1 MRKGLVISAVG
12 HVAVLTW
19 ALVSFSSR
27 SWNSASE
34 SLPVDVVSS
43 TEFSQIM
50 NGQRNAPQAEKPK
63 PLVEKI
69 AEPKPADEPTAKVS
83 EKKEIA
89 PTKTAAPP
97 PPAPEAK
104 PEPKPER
111 AKKEPTQPDP
121 IVEALKKEK
130 EEAKK
135 PVKAEAKPAPKKP
148 TQEYVFDPTK
158 TAALLDKRVP
168 QRHAA
173 AGDVLNSTATLGLAS
188 GKAMTLS
195 ESEIDALRRQIQA
208 CWAVPVGAADAK
220 ELTVTIRLMLK
231 QDGSLA
237 AEPTL
242 MNRGSG
248 SFFQVYAESALRA
261 IRRCQPYRLPIAKY
275 EVWKDVEVSFRPT
288 DMFGG

>member
-1 MRKGLVISAVG
+1 MRKGLAISAVG
-12 HVAVLTW
+12 HVALLTW

-27 SWNSASE
+27 SLYNPSE
-34 SLPVDVVSS
+34 SLSVDVVSS
-43 TEFSQIM
+43 TEFSQVM

-69 AEPKPADEPTAKVS
+69 APAKPAEEPTAKVS

-89 PTKTAAPP
+89 PTKAAAPP
-97 PPAPEAK
+97 PPGPEAK

-111 AKKEPTQPDP
+111 AKKESPQPDP
-121 IVEALKKEK
+121 IAEALKKD
-130 EEAKK
+130 EAKK
-135 PVKAEAKPAPKKP
+135 PVKAAEAKPAPKKP
-148 TQEYVFDPTK
+148 TQDYVFDPNK
-158 TAALLDKRVP
+158 TAALLDKRTP

-173 AGDVLNSTATLGLAS
+173 AGDVMNSTATLGLAS
-188 GKAMTLS
+188 GSALTLS

-208 CWAVPVGAADAK
+208 CWAVPAGAADVK
-220 ELTVTIRLMLK
+220 EMTVTIRLMLK

-237 AEPTL
+237 AEPAL

-261 IRRCQPYRLPIAKY
+261 IRRCQPYRMPIAKY
-275 EVWKDVEVSFRPT
+275 ELWKDVEVSFRPT

>member
-1 MRKGLVISAVG
+1 MRKGLAISAVG
-12 HVAVLTW
+12 HVALLTW

-27 SWNSASE
+27 TPDSATE

-69 AEPKPADEPTAKVS
+69 AAAKPVEEPTAKVA

-89 PTKTAAPP
+89 PTKTAAP

-111 AKKEPTQPDP
+111 AKKESVQPDP
-121 IVEALKKEK
+121 IAEALKK

-158 TAALLDKRVP
+158 TAALLDKRAP

-188 GKAMTLS
+188 GKALTLT

-237 AEPTL
+237 AEPAL

-261 IRRCQPYRLPIAKY
+261 IRRCQPYRMPIAKY
-275 EVWKDVEVSFRPT
+275 ELWKDVEVSFRPT

>member
-1 MRKGLVISAVG
+1 MRKGLAISAVG
-12 HVAVLTW
+12 HVALLTW

-27 SWNSASE
+27 SLYNPSE
-34 SLPVDVVSS
+34 SVSVDVVSS
-43 TEFSQIM
+43 TEFSQVM

-69 AEPKPADEPTAKVS
+69 APAKPAEEPTAKVS

-111 AKKEPTQPDP
+111 AKKESPQPDP
-121 IVEALKKEK
+121 IAEALKKD
-130 EEAKK
+130 EAKK
-135 PVKAEAKPAPKKP
+135 PVKAAEAKPAPKKP
-148 TQEYVFDPTK
+148 TQDYVFDPSK
-158 TAALLDKRVP
+158 TAALLDKRTP
-168 QRHAA
+168 QRQAA
-173 AGDVLNSTATLGLAS
+173 AGDVMNSTATLGLAS
-188 GKAMTLS
+188 GSALTLS

-208 CWAVPVGAADAK
+208 CWAVPAGAADVK
-220 ELTVTIRLMLK
+220 EMTVTIRLMLK

-237 AEPTL
+237 AEPAL

-261 IRRCQPYRLPIAKY
+261 IRRCQPYRMPIAKY
-275 EVWKDVEVSFRPT
+275 ELWKDVEVSFRPT

>member
-1 MRKGLVISAVG
+1 MRKGLAISAVG
-12 HVAVLTW
+12 HVALLTW
-19 ALVSFSSR
+19 ALVSFSNR
-27 SWNSASE
+27 SLHNPSE
-34 SLPVDVVSS
+34 SLSVDVVSS
-43 TEFSQIM
+43 TEFSQVM

-69 AEPKPADEPTAKVS
+69 APAKPAEEPTAKVS

-111 AKKEPTQPDP
+111 AKKESPQPDP
-121 IVEALKKEK
+121 IADALKKD
-130 EEAKK
+130 EAKK
-135 PVKAEAKPAPKKP
+135 PVKAAEAKPAPKKP

-158 TAALLDKRVP
+158 TAALLDKRTP

-173 AGDVLNSTATLGLAS
+173 AGDIMNSTATLGLAS
-188 GKAMTLS
+188 GNAATLT
-195 ESEIDALRRQIQA
+195 ESELAALRRQIEA
-208 CWAVPVGAADAK
+208 CWSVPAGAADVKGLVA
-220 ELTVTIRLMLK
+220 EVRIQLK

-237 AEPTL
+237 AEPTVE
-242 MNRGSG
+242 NRAPSP
-248 SFFQVYAESALRA
+248 FFRVYAESAVRA
-261 IRRCQPYRLPIAKY
+261 IQRCQPYRLPIAKY
-275 EVWKDVEVSFRPT
+275 ERWKDVLVEFKPT